1 MNQLSH
7 GASKKKRPTIH
18 DVAEL
23 ANISYATVSRYIN
36 NNPHVDP
43 DTSKRIA
50 EAIKQLN
57 YKPRAANAHTNS
69 QQPKHLP
76 TVAMVYRGKNDVT
89 MASLSSMRIM
99 MGANAR
105 LSEEGYQMVTLFLN
119 DDDAIARLPRILAS
133 HLADAYLVLIPSQD
147 TSIIKPFE
155 KLSCPVVTS
164 GYGAAGESVFPTVN
178 IDNRQ
183 ATADITRYILKKGR
197 TKLAYMEGPRPNFS
211 CKERLAGFRDAAHNL
226 TNVVYCTA
234 NGWGREDGMA
244 AAESIS
250 DHFGDID
257 ALICANDT
265 LAIGAMSVL
274 RRHGKRVPE
283 DVAVAGFDNS
293 PEALS
298 ATPQLTTVEQYLERN
313 GREMANIAIRDLR
326 NGKKSKPYTILIPT
340 EVVPRESA

>member
-1 MNQLSH
+1 MNQSSH
-7 GASKKKRPTIH
+7 GSSRKKRPTIH

-57 YKPRAANAHTNS
+57 YKPRTSSS
-69 QQPKHLP
+69 QAKEAGSLP
-76 TVAMVYRGKNDVT
+76 TVAMVHQGKNDVT
-89 MASLSSMRIM
+89 MASLSALRIM

-105 LSEEGYQMVTLFLN
+105 LGEEGYQMVTLFLN
-119 DDDAIARLPRILAS
+119 DDGALARLPKLLAT
-133 HLADAYLVLIPSQD
+133 HFADAYLLLVSSQNM
-147 TSIIKPFE
+147 SITRPFE

-164 GYGAAGESVFPTVN
+164 GYGAAGENIFPTVN

-183 ATADITRYILKKGR
+183 ATADITRFVIKRGR
-197 TKLAYMEGPRPNFS
+197 TKLAYMEGPRPNYS

-234 NGWGREDGMA
+234 NGWSREDGVA

-250 DHFGDID
+250 DHFDDID
-257 ALICANDT
+257 ALICANDS
-265 LAIGAMSVL
+265 LAIGAMSAL
-274 RRHGKRVPE
+274 RRHGKQIPD